1 MAQTYRVAVFGRTGK
16 GNYGHGVDICWLD
29 HPQTKVVAVAD
40 DDDAGRADAAERL
53 GVEQTFAD
61 YRRMLDE
68 VKPDILAICPR
79 WVDQHRDAAVAAAE
93 RGIHMFMEKP
103 FCRTPQEA
111 DEIVAACERTHTK
124 LAIAH
129 PTRYS
134 PIVDTVRRLLKDGA
148 IGRVLELRIRGKE
161 DRRGGGEDLWV
172 LGSHMLD
179 LSLALGYEP
188 QWCFSSVLQDG
199 QPLRR
204 EHVSEGAEGLG
215 PLAGDAV
222 RATYGLK
229 QGITMTVQSYRN
241 MAGSPSRYGLQIY
254 GSEGILEIV
263 EGTLPQVH
271 ILQDSSWSPGR
282 SGKSWQLITTAGIG
296 QPEPLTGEKVAH
308 RHLFAVDDLLSAI
321 ENHREPKCN
330 MYEARRVVEMIAATF
345 ESQRIGGPVTFPLE
359 TRVNPL
365 TLL

>member
-16 GNYGHGVDICWLD
+16 GNYGHGLDICWLD
-29 HPQTKVVAVAD
+29 HPQTNIVAVAD
-40 DDDAGRADAAERL
+40 DDDAGRAQAAKRL

-93 RGIHMFMEKP
+93 RGVHMFIEKP

-134 PIVDTVRRLLKDGA
+134 PIVSTIRRLLKDGA
-148 IGRVLELRIRGKE
+148 IGKVLELRARGKE

-179 LSLALGYEP
+179 LSLALGCEP
-188 QWCFSSVLQDG
+188 EWCFASVLQDG

-204 EHVSEGAEGLG
+204 EHVYEGAEGLG

-229 QGITMTVQSYRN
+229 QGVTMTLQSYRN
-241 MAGSPSRYGLQIY
+241 MGGSPSRYGLQIY
-254 GSEGILEIV
+254 GSEGVLEIV

-271 ILQDSSWSPGR
+271 ILQDASWSPGR
-282 SGKSWQLITTAGIG
+282 SGKSWQLVTTAGIG
-296 QPEPLTGEKVAH
+296 QPEPLSGEKVTH

-321 ENHREPKCN
+321 ETHREPKCN
-330 MYEARRVVEMIAATF
+330 MYEGRRVVEMIAAVF
-345 ESQRIGGPVTFPLE
+345 ESQRLGAPVTFPLE